1 MSYNFQIWRPPQ
13 ARWAPLQI
21 MNRHWHRAPLLLQQ
35 TLLDP
40 GEQEAQVCFEG
51 QVLQKAFEIL

>member
-51 QVLQKAFEIL
+51 QVL